1 MSPMPGQP
9 RQRSTSKPRSQRAGS
24 GQASATRTPSFKGLK
39 PASESSSRSMRGNRS
54 KNTEPETLLRT
65 ELRSRGLRY
74 RTHTAGLPGRPDLVF
89 PAVRVVVFCDGDF
102 WHGRNWPRLKQQLER
117 RFNAEYWVAKI
128 DRNRKRDRSQ
138 VAILRQLGWHVLRYW
153 EGDIRRSP
161 QAVADRLQET
171 LATYVTRPLSSEES
185 TK

>member
-1 MSPMPGQP
+1 
-9 RQRSTSKPRSQRAGS
+9 
-24 GQASATRTPSFKGLK
+24 
-39 PASESSSRSMRGNRS
+39 MRGNRS
-54 KNTEPETLLRT
+54 KDTEPETLLRT

-74 RTHTAGLPGRPDLVF
+74 RTHASGLPGRPDLVF
-89 PAVRVVVFCDGDF
+89 PAARVVVFCDGDF
-102 WHGRNWPRLKQQLER
+102 WHGRNWRRLKQQLEH

-138 VAILRQLGWHVLRYW
+138 VAMLRQLGWHVLRYW

-171 LATYVTRPLSSEES
+171 LATYVTQPLSPGES
-185 TK
+185 SK